1 MKKFI
6 LLLIL
11 IPTFSSIF
19 AAHLYLDGQVLDLNT
34 REPLIGATVYTA
46 DYSVGTQTDIL
57 GKFSIKTDDAVET
70 LLISYIGYVTKEI
83 SIENFENGVQIF
95 LEPGALNLESIEIS
109 SNDKSLSTIANIDVS
124 LRPIQSSQDV
134 LRIVPGLFIGQHA
147 GGGKAEQ
154 IFLRGFDID
163 HGTDISISVDGMPVN
178 MVSHAHGQGYAD
190 LHFVIPELIQTVDFG
205 KGPYYADQGNF
216 NTAGYVDFQTKNG
229 LDRSMVKMEAG
240 QFNTL
245 RTVALL
251 DVLGKKS
258 KTNGHSAYLAGEFS
272 ALNGPFDSPQNFKRF
287 NFQGKYTYNMS
298 ADRFL
303 SIQASSFTS
312 SWDASGQIPVRA
324 VESGLIDRF
333 GAIDDTEGG
342 ETSRTNVTAK
352 FVQTLPNDITLSNQ
366 LFYSKYEFNLFS
378 NFTFFLE
385 NPIDGDQ
392 IEQFEDRNIYG
403 YKVSAQKRQDYENF
417 SLNSEVSAGFRYDD
431 VNDNQLSQT
440 KDRQLIINR
449 LAFGDVDETNAY
461 LAVDEKFEFGKLMVN
476 AGVRLD
482 YFQFEYRD
490 KLKSPFERLS
500 ENKSLVSPKL
510 NFLYNATRRTQVYL
524 KTGIGFHSN
533 DSRVVVA
540 QGGTEILPKAY
551 GADLGVNLKP
561 AKNLFINAAIWT
573 LFLEQ
578 EFVYVG
584 DAAIVEPSGKTQRE
598 GIDLSARYQ
607 LTDWLFADLDFNYTR
622 ARSVDDPDG
631 ENRIPLAPVMTS
643 IGGLTFQHKSGFNGS
658 LRYRF
663 IKDRPAN
670 EDNSVV
676 AEGYTVLDANL
687 NYTLPNM
694 EFGIAIENLLNTE
707 WREAQFDTESRL
719 QNEAEPVSE
728 IHFTPGTPFFL
739 RGKISFFF

>member
-6 LLLIL
+6 LLLIF
-11 IPTFSSIF
+11 IPAFSTIF
-19 AAHLYLDGQVLDLNT
+19 AAHLFLSGQILDSQS
-34 REPLIGATVYTA
+34 REPLVGATVYTS
-46 DYSVGTQTDIL
+46 DYAIGTETDLL
-57 GKFSIKTDDAVET
+57 GNFQLKTDSTVQT
-70 LLISYIGYVTKEI
+70 LLISYIGYETTEVAVKKMK
-83 SIENFENGVQIF
+83 NGAQIF
-95 LEPGALNLESIEIS
+95 LEPGALDLESVEIS
-109 SNDKSLSTIANIDVS
+109 SNDQSLSTIANIDVN
-124 LRPIQSSQDV
+124 LRPIKSSQDV
-134 LRIVPGLFIGQHA
+134 LRAVPGLFIGQHA

-163 HGTDISISVDGMPVN
+163 HGTDISITVDGMPVN

-205 KGPYYADQGNF
+205 KGPYYANQGNF

-229 LDRSMVKMEAG
+229 LDRSTVKLEAG

-251 DVLGKKS
+251 DLLGKKS
-258 KTNGHSAYLAGEFS
+258 KENGQSAYLAGEFLAS
-272 ALNGPFDSPQNFKRF
+272 DGPFNSPQNFKRF

-298 ADRFL
+298 DNRFL
-303 SIQASSFTS
+303 SIQASNFTS
-312 SWDASGQIPVRA
+312 NWDASGQVPIRA
-324 VESGLIDRF
+324 IESGLIDRF

-342 ETSRTNVTAK
+342 ETSRSNITAK
-352 FVQTLPNDITLSNQ
+352 FIQTLPNDVTISNQ
-366 LFYSKYEFNLFS
+366 FFYSKYEFNLFS

-385 NPIDGDQ
+385 NPVDGDQ
-392 IEQFEDRNIYG
+392 IEQYESRDIYG
-403 YKVSAQKRQDYENF
+403 YKVSAQKRKNYENF
-417 SLNSEVSAGFRYDD
+417 SLNSEISAGFRYDKIT
-431 VNDNQLSQT
+431 DNQLSQT
-440 KDRQLIINR
+440 KDRQFILNR

-461 LAVDEKFEFGKLMVN
+461 LAVKEDFEFGKLLVN

-490 KLKSPFERLS
+490 RLTSPFERLS
-500 ENKSLVSPKL
+500 ESKALVSPKL
-510 NFLYNATRRTQVYL
+510 NFLYNANRRTQVYL

-533 DSRVVVA
+533 DTRVVVA
-540 QGGTEILPKAY
+540 QNGTEILPKAY

-561 AKNLFINAAIWT
+561 AKNLFVNAAIWS

-584 DAAIVEPSGKTQRE
+584 DAAIVEPSGKTYRQ
-598 GIDLSARYQ
+598 GVDLSARYQ
-607 LTDWLFADLDFNYTR
+607 FTDWLFADVDFNYTQ
-622 ARSVDDPDG
+622 AESVDDPEG

-676 AEGYTVLDANL
+676 AKGYTIVDANL
-687 NYTLPNM
+687 NYTMPNF
-694 EFGIAIENLLNTE
+694 EIGISIENLLNTD

-719 QNEAEPVSE
+719 PNETEPVSE

-739 RGKISFFF
+739 KGKVAYFF